1 MGKISR
7 ATLTKNISEINELE
21 NVNIENRQAVN
32 NLINREWIVL
42 YKILYYL
49 VDEKV
54 FVSWRISTVQWNF
67 NPPILSQF
75 FL

>member
-1 MGKISR
+1 MGKITR
-7 ATLTKNISEINELE
+7 ATLTKNISKINELE
-21 NVNIENRQAVN
+21 NVNVENRQAVN

-54 FVSWRISTVQWNF
+54 FVS
-67 NPPILSQF
+67 
-75 FL
+75 